1 METKKQSIKPI
12 QLPSLEK
19 HLKIIPPVDPEEL
32 IMPEEDPEIIPDE
45 DPFENSSYEEPVA
58 GEGP

>member
-1 METKKQSIKPI
+1 METKKQAIKPNE
-12 QLPSLEK
+12 SLSKEN

-32 IMPEEDPEIIPDE
+32 LVPEEDPEIIPDE
-45 DPFENSSYEEPVA
+45 DPFENPPYDEPVA